1 MDLTILFNP
10 IDETIYSEIKGQ
22 SSVCK
27 NIKVFGESMPDYK
40 TAQIAIFGIGEE
52 RGTDTNQGCAHGA
65 DEIRKKLYALKKGS
79 GLYNIV
85 DLGNLKKGIDLEE
98 TYTRISE
105 VCRMLLEQ
113 NTLPIILGGSHD
125 LDIGQY
131 RGYEDLQKLVSF
143 LNVDAFLDLEEGIQP
158 AMARQHIHK
167 ILLHEPNYLFS
178 YTHLAHQSYLIDP
191 SSVTVLERLYFDAYR
206 IGQLRTNLQEME
218 PAIRNA
224 DILSFDVTA
233 IKSSDAPGNAHAQP
247 FGLTGEEACQICW
260 YAGMNEKLSSV
271 GFYEYNPS
279 LDDNQKKTAAVIA
292 TMIWYFIEGFYHR
305 KDEQNFKSNDF
316 LKFTVAMPVEP
327 ELLTFYKSKVTE
339 RWWMEV
345 PNPSRKRATMVPCT
359 YSDYQAAQKGDIPE
373 RYISTIAKIL

>member
-10 IDETIYSEIKGQ
+10 IEESLHSEIK
-22 SSVCK
+22 SLNSVFK
-27 NIKVFGESMPDYK
+27 NIKIFGEKMPNYK
-40 TAQIAIFGIGEE
+40 AAQLAIFGVEDE
-52 RGTDTNQGCAHGA
+52 RGTDTNLGCSRGP
-65 DEIRKKLYALKKGS
+65 DEIRRKLYQLKKGT
-79 GLYNIV
+79 GVYNIV

-131 RGYEDLQKLVSF
+131 RGYEDLNKLVSF
-143 LNVDAFLDLEEGIQP
+143 LNVDAFIDLEEGVQP
-158 AMARQHIHK
+158 SLSSQHIHK

-178 YTHLAHQSYLIDP
+178 YTHLAHQSYLVDSTSAAI
-191 SSVTVLERLYFDAYR
+191 LERLYFEAYR
-206 IGQLRTNLQEME
+206 VGQLRTNLQEME

-224 DILSFDVTA
+224 DLLSFDVTA
-233 IKSSDAPGNAHAQP
+233 IKSSDAPGNNNAQP

-271 GFYEYNPS
+271 GFYEYNPAA
-279 LDDNQKKTAAVIA
+279 DDERNKTASVIA
-292 TMIWYFIEGFYHR
+292 TMVWYFIEGFYHR
-305 KDEQNFKSNDF
+305 KDEQSFKSNDF
-316 LKFTVAMPVEP
+316 LKFSVSMPVEP
-327 ELLTFYKSKVTE
+327 ELLTFYKSKLTE

-345 PNPSRKRATMVPCT
+345 PNPSGKRAALVPCN
-359 YSDYQAAQKGDIPE
+359 YSDYQAASKGDLPD
-373 RYISTIAKIL
+373 RYINTVAKM

>member
-10 IDETIYSEIKGQ
+10 VDETIFSDIK
-22 SSVCK
+22 SLNSVFK

-40 TAQIAIFGIGEE
+40 SAQVAVFGIGEE
-52 RGTDTNQGCAHGA
+52 RGTYTNMGCAAGP
-65 DEIRKKLYALKKGS
+65 DEIRRKFYHLKKGS
-79 GLYNIV
+79 GVYNIV
-85 DLGNLKKGIDLEE
+85 DLGNLKKGNDLEE

-131 RGYEDLQKLVSF
+131 RGYEDMQKLVSF
-143 LNVDAFLDLEEGIQP
+143 LNVDAFIDLEEGHHP
-158 AMARQHIHK
+158 ALSRQHIHN

-178 YTHLAHQSYLIDP
+178 YTHLAHQSYLVDP
-191 SSVTVLERLYFDAYR
+191 ASAAILERLYFETYR

-224 DILSFDVTA
+224 DLLSFDVTA
-233 IKSSDAPGNAHAQP
+233 IKSSDAPGNNNAQP
-247 FGLTGEEACQICW
+247 FGLTGEEACQLCW

-279 LDDNQKKTAAVIA
+279 VDDDRKKTASVLA

-305 KDEQNFKSNDF
+305 KNEQNFKTNDF
-316 LKFTVAMPVEP
+316 LKFTVSMPVEP

-339 RWWMEV
+339 RWWMEISH
-345 PNPSRKRATMVPCT
+345 PSAGRGSIVPCT
-359 YSDYQAAQKGDIPE
+359 YADYQTASKGDLPE
-373 RYISTIAKIL
+373 RYINSIAKLI